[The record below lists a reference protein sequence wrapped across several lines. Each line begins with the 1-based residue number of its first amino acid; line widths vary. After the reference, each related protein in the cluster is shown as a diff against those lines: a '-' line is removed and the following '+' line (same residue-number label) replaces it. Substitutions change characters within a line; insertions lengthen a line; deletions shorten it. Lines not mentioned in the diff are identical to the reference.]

1 MKIHQIIRERRL
13 AKHLTQEQVAH
24 YLGVTAPAVNKWEK
38 AISYPD
44 ITVLPALAR
53 LLDTDLNTLLS
64 FQDDLTEQEV
74 ALFLNQVSDVIEQ
87 NGFAAGYDLAVSKL
101 REFPTCDQL
110 VCSLAMLLDGA
121 LTIKDPKD
129 GRLEEYRS
137 AILSLYRR
145 AASSSKAPIREQ
157 ALSRLIADALE
168 RQDYAGAQAL
178 LDSVSDPSPV
188 DKRQIQAN
196 IFIAQGELSRA
207 AKTMEEKLLSAN
219 NEIHAALMTLMEI
232 AIKENRLDDAD
243 SIAKVDKQAAEIF
256 DLWEYN
262 RYVAQFQLYSAC
274 GNRAGCLKLL
284 VPMLRSLT
292 KKWDINR
299 SPLYR
304 HIKTKEVDASFGPM
318 LQKTILNSLCED
330 KDTEFLKDSPELKS
344 FLEETNQRRPAQPQN
359 SQPHPGRG
367 KSGRHTKTMRGP
379 AVWPTPAEGPYLS

>member
-121 LTIKDPKD
+121 LTIKAPKD

-137 AILSLYRR
+137 VILSLYRR

-157 ALSRLIADALE
+157 ALSRLIADALD

-196 IFIAQGELSRA
+196 IFIAQGELPRA

-243 SIAKVDKQAAEIF
+243 SIAKVDKQAGRNIRSVGIQP
-256 DLWEYN
+256 LC
-262 RYVAQFQLYSAC
+262 SAVSAVFRLREPRRMFEAAC
-274 GNRAGCLKLL
+274 PHAPIPYEEMGYQPLSALPSHQNQRGGCEFRGRCFK
-284 VPMLRSLT
+284 
-292 KKWDINR
+292 
-299 SPLYR
+299 
-304 HIKTKEVDASFGPM
+304 
-318 LQKTILNSLCED
+318 KTILKSLCED

-344 FLEETNQRRPAQPQN
+344 FLEETNQR
-359 SQPHPGRG
+359 
-367 KSGRHTKTMRGP
+367 
-379 AVWPTPAEGPYLS
+379 